1 MQDEAHT
8 PVSGLFA
15 FIIVERRRFCVSKKV
30 RPLKAMPASKQA
42 YKKGLSHE
50 SNLTYAQ
57 PLFLL
62 RESNIHFDEKNLEKN
77 AQERTLY
84 HASFFPA
91 YFYAATSTGKRCCP
105 PHPRWIF

>member
-42 YKKGLSHE
+42 YKKRAERLSFCMANRKRYE
-50 SNLTYAQ
+50 VTCDV
-57 PLFLL
+57 
-62 RESNIHFDEKNLEKN
+62 EVD
-77 AQERTLY
+77 QEVQSVSDVSIPQ
-84 HASFFPA
+84 AV
-91 YFYAATSTGKRCCP
+91 
-105 PHPRWIF
+105 